1 MVSHG
6 RHVFVELLIMSF
18 PDDWRHSHDHLVGSS
33 MAKMYLK
40 HGEVWAAI
48 AKHEHQTSA
57 TVSPHPPEKCELK

>member
-6 RHVFVELLIMSF
+6 LHVFVELLRMSF

-40 HGEVWAAI
+40 HGDGED
-48 AKHEHQTSA
+48 
-57 TVSPHPPEKCELK
+57 VSEAWRGLGRNCKA